1 MKGTHRLH
9 KSNYQITKMK
19 LAFSL
24 SYLANKITQTTL
36 YAVILVSS
44 LVVAATAQETKN
56 PQDPLVASL
65 TVKSTNQFPIK
76 ANPSEAIAQGERFAN
91 PTPDKKNDVGLAVQ
105 FGNGTNFGIQGKFGV
120 SDNISLRPE
129 VFFTNG
135 GQLEAS
141 KDTSLTLPFTSS
153 TTLTSPVVAIG
164 FTTVTP
170 FTTNT
175 PVTINVDGNRL
186 NGSLSGNSIP
196 IGTVLSAGTNIPVG
210 SRIESGQIL
219 PAGLN
224 FPAGTTVPV
233 QVPRGSTIVKNLSG
247 NSFGL
252 AATYDFKID
261 SQGKSIAYIG
271 PKIAFSNA
279 SGSASFAGA
288 DIPEAKVNASETK
301 IGLVAGLDYG
311 LSDSFTIGANATYN
325 FSRSLS
331 SSGSFRG
338 VSADTS
344 SNLQSG
350 GSALD
355 FGIRA
360 SYRF

>member
-1 MKGTHRLH
+1 MKSIFLNKTFASSIG
-9 KSNYQITKMK
+9 SG
-19 LAFSL
+19 
-24 SYLANKITQTTL
+24 ANKAITIATL
-36 YAVILVSS
+36 CAGFLTSS
-44 LVVAATAQETKN
+44 LFITANAQAQENKN
-56 PQDPLVASL
+56 DTNSLLSQL
-65 TVKSTNQFPIK
+65 TVSATTQIPTESNQGKSV
-76 ANPSEAIAQGERFAN
+76 AIGGEFAN
-91 PTPDKKNDVGLAVQ
+91 QAPDKKNDVGFAVQ

-141 KDTSLTLPFTSS
+141 QNTSLTLPFTSS
-153 TTLTSPVVAIG
+153 TTLNSPVVATG

-170 FTTNT
+170 FTTNV

-186 NGSLSGNSIP
+186 NGNSIP
-196 IGTVLSAGTNIPVG
+196 IGTVIPAGTNISVG
-210 SRIESGQIL
+210 SSIGNGQVL
-219 PAGLN
+219 PAGLS
-224 FPAGTTVPV
+224 FPTGTAVPV

-252 AATYDFKID
+252 AATYDFKLD
-261 SQGKSIAYIG
+261 SQGKSVAYIG

-288 DIPEAKVNASETK
+288 DIPQAKVNASETK

-311 LSDSFTIGANATYN
+311 LSDNFTIGANATYN

-331 SSGSFRG
+331 SSGSFAG
-338 VSADTS
+338 TSADI
-344 SNLQSG
+344 SNLIQSG

-355 FGIRA
+355 FGVRA